1 MSTYGSNILCHSNIH
16 SNNLEETINFTE
28 LKRNPNARDNHSQK
42 LSILLINLSFFIKI
56 TNEV

>member
-16 SNNLEETINFTE
+16 SNNLAETINFTE
-28 LKRNPNARDNHSQK
+28 LKRNPNARDNYSQR
-42 LSILLINLSFFIKI
+42 LPIINLSFFIKI